1 MEKELPVERS
11 VHDMMI
17 YAYQTPL
24 KQFPHSEKY
33 GLVTDIKKCM
43 HDVVWNLEE
52 LKRHNQ
58 KKTVLRELDVS
69 VNVLKKYV
77 RLAYDLRYIAP
88 KQYDILSGMIGE
100 IGKQVG
106 GMLKAVYAD
115 ETQKGKTG
123 TRY

>member
-1 MEKELPVERS
+1 MDKELPVERS

-17 YAYQTPL
+17 YAYPTSL

-33 GLVTDIKKCM
+33 GLVTDIKGCM

-52 LKRHNQ
+52 LKRHYQ

-88 KQYDILSGMIGE
+88 KQYDVWSGMIGE
-100 IGKQVG
+100 IGKQIG
-106 GMLKAVYAD
+106 GMLKVAYAD
-115 ETQKGKTG
+115 ETKKGKTG
-123 TRY
+123 M

>member
-52 LKRHNQ
+52 LKRHTQ

-106 GMLKAVYAD
+106 GMLKAAYTD
-115 ETQKGKTG
+115 ESQKGKTG

>member
-1 MEKELPVERS
+1 MDKELPVERS

-24 KQFPHSEKY
+24 RQFPRSEKY
-33 GLVTDIKKCM
+33 GLVTDIKGCM

-52 LKRHNQ
+52 LKRHTQ

-77 RLAYDLRYIAP
+77 RLAHDLRYIAT
-88 KQYDILSGMIGE
+88 KQYDILSGKIGE

-115 ETQKGKTG
+115 EPRKGKTG
-123 TRY
+123 T

>member
-33 GLVTDIKKCM
+33 GLVTDIKGCM

-52 LKRHNQ
+52 LKRHTQ

-77 RLAYDLRYIAP
+77 RLGYDLRYIAP
-88 KQYDILSGMIGE
+88 KQYDVWSGMVGE

-106 GMLKAVYAD
+106 GMLKAAYAD

-123 TRY
+123 TRC